1 MMVYFQPRGR
11 QHWRHALSVLA
22 IVYGF
27 TAVLLA
33 TYGLN
38 SLIMVLLYLRHRSFD
53 GLRTPREHQP
63 PPPLTN
69 APPATVQLPVYNELH
84 VVERL
89 IDAVTRLDY
98 PHDKLQIQVLDDSSD
113 ETTALAQARVDYYRK
128 RGIDIVLI
136 HRAERTGFKAG
147 ALQRGTETATGE
159 FIAIFDAD
167 FVPDPDF
174 LRRIIPHFQGR
185 PRLGLVQARWGHINA
200 DYSPLTR
207 AQALALDG
215 HFVVEQTARQRSGLF
230 MNFNGSSGVWRKS
243 CIEEA
248 GGWQGDTL
256 SEDLDLSY
264 RAQLGGWQLLY
275 LPEVVS
281 PAEIPPQINA
291 FKRQQFRWAKGSI
304 QCLLKHWRTLL
315 RTPRPAFV
323 RLQGL
328 IHLSNYLIHPLMLI
342 LLLLT
347 LPLLLGQGV
356 TRLPLLYL
364 GLGSLGPPLLFALSQ
379 WGAYL
384 DWRRRLAYFPF
395 LVLLGTGIALNN
407 ALAVGEALT
416 RRPNLFQRT
425 PKFGLEDRADRWAE
439 SHYALPLNW
448 MTLGEALL
456 SLYSLIAVI
465 VALATGN
472 YYAVPFLLLYL
483 GGFGYVAALGLRTR
497 MGRIGGFAPP
507 IRKSRQSVVLTKEP
521 NRG

>member
-1 MMVYFQPRGR
+1 
-11 QHWRHALSVLA
+11 LSVLA
-22 IVYGF
+22 IAYGF

-38 SLIMVLLYLRHRSFD
+38 SLIIVLLYLRHRPFGKTSASSVEP
-53 GLRTPREHQP
+53 LRTQREHRSP
-63 PPPLTN
+63 PSLKN
-69 APPATVQLPVYNELH
+69 APPVTVQLPIYNELH

-98 PHDKLQIQVLDDSSD
+98 PQDRLQIQVLDDSTD
-113 ETTALAQARVDYYRK
+113 ETTALAQARVDYYQRQ
-128 RGIDIVLI
+128 GFDIALI
-136 HRAERTGFKAG
+136 HRSERAGFKAG
-147 ALQRGTETATGE
+147 ALQKGLETATGE
-159 FIAIFDAD
+159 FVAIFDAD
-167 FVPDPDF
+167 FVPNPDF
-174 LRRIIPHFQGR
+174 LQRIVPHFQGR
-185 PRLGLVQARWGHINA
+185 PRLGMVQARWGHINA
-200 DYSPLTR
+200 DYSHLTR

-215 HFVVEQTARQRSGLF
+215 HFVVEQTARQRSGLL
-230 MNFNGSSGVWRKS
+230 MNFNGASGVWRKS

-264 RAQLGGWQLLY
+264 RAQLGGWEFLY
-275 LPEVVS
+275 LPDVVS
-281 PAEIPPQINA
+281 PAEIPPQVNA

-304 QCLLKHWRTLL
+304 QCLLKHWRTLV
-315 RTPRPAFV
+315 RARRPAFV

-328 IHLSNYLIHPLMLI
+328 IHLSNYLIHPLMVI

-364 GLGSLGPPLLFALSQ
+364 GLGSMGPPLLFALSQ
-379 WGAYL
+379 WDAYP

-425 PKFGLEDRADRWAE
+425 PKFGLEERTDRWVE
-439 SHYALPLNW
+439 SGYVLPVNW
-448 MTLGEALL
+448 MTLGETLL
-456 SLYSLIAVI
+456 SMYSLITVI
-465 VALATGN
+465 VALAQGS

-483 GGFGYVAALGLRTR
+483 GGFGYVAALGLRRPPQTKVR
-497 MGRIGGFAPP
+497 LKNKAPSGLNVSP
-507 IRKSRQSVVLTKEP
+507 
-521 NRG
+521 

>member
-1 MMVYFQPRGR
+1 M
-11 QHWRHALSVLA
+11 SVLA
-22 IVYGF
+22 IVYGL
-27 TAVLLA
+27 TAAILA

-38 SLIMVLLYLRHRSFD
+38 SLILVLLYLRRRPFD
-53 GLRTPREHQP
+53 GLRTSRENQSA
-63 PPPLTN
+63 PPLTN
-69 APPATVQLPVYNELH
+69 APPVTVQLPIYNERH

-98 PHDKLQIQVLDDSSD
+98 PQNKLQIQVLDDSAD
-113 ETTALAQARVDYYRK
+113 GTTALAQGRVDYYRQ
-128 RGIDIVLI
+128 RGFDIALI
-136 HRAERTGFKAG
+136 HRAERPGFKAG
-147 ALQRGTETATGE
+147 ALQHGLETARGE
-159 FIAIFDAD
+159 FMAIFDAD
-167 FVPDPDF
+167 FVPHPDF
-174 LRRIIPHFQGR
+174 LQRIMPHFQSR
-185 PRLGLVQARWGHINA
+185 PRLGLVQARWGHLNA

-264 RAQLGGWQLLY
+264 RAQLAGWELLY
-275 LPEVVS
+275 LPDVVA

-315 RTPRPAFV
+315 TAPQPAFV

-328 IHLSNYLIHPLMLI
+328 IHLSNYLIHPLMMI

-347 LPLLLGQGV
+347 LPLLLGQQMMG
-356 TRLPLLYL
+356 LPLFYL

-379 WGAYL
+379 WEIYP
-384 DWRRRLAYFPF
+384 DWPRRLAYFPF

-407 ALAVGEALT
+407 AWAVGEALT
-416 RRPNLFQRT
+416 GRPNLFQRT
-425 PKFGLEDRADRWAE
+425 PKFGLEERTDRWAE
-439 SHYALPLNW
+439 SRYALPISR
-448 MTLGEALL
+448 MTLGEVLL
-456 SLYSLIAVI
+456 GLYSLITVI
-465 VALATGN
+465 AALARGN
-472 YYAVPFLLLYL
+472 YYAVPFLLLYV
-483 GGFGYVAALGLRTR
+483 GGFGYVAALGFRTR
-497 MGRIGGFAPP
+497 IRRIHGFGLNPSHS
-507 IRKSRQSVVLTKEP
+507 IR
-521 NRG
+521 

>member
-1 MMVYFQPRGR
+1 M
-11 QHWRHALSVLA
+11 SILA
-22 IVYGF
+22 IVYGL

-38 SLIMVLLYLRHRSFD
+38 SLIMVLLYVHHRPFD

-63 PPPLTN
+63 PPRLTSV
-69 APPATVQLPVYNELH
+69 PPVTVQLPIYNEFH

-98 PHDKLQIQVLDDSSD
+98 PKDKLQIQVLDDSTD
-113 ETTALAQARVDYYRK
+113 ETTALAQARVDYHREE
-128 RGIDIVLI
+128 GFDIALI
-136 HRAERTGFKAG
+136 HRPERTGFKAG
-147 ALQRGTETATGE
+147 ALQRGLETAKGE

-167 FVPDPDF
+167 FVPNPDF
-174 LRRIIPHFQGR
+174 LQRIIPCFEGQ
-185 PRLGLVQARWGHINA
+185 PRLGLAQARWGHINA
-200 DYSPLTR
+200 DYSHLTR

-230 MNFNGSSGVWRKS
+230 MNFNGASGVWRKR
-243 CIEEA
+243 CIEKA

-264 RAQLGGWQLLY
+264 RAQLAGWEFLY
-275 LPEVVS
+275 LPDVAS

-315 RTPRPAFV
+315 RVRRPAFV

-328 IHLSNYLIHPLMLI
+328 IHLSYYLIHPLMLL

-356 TRLPLLYL
+356 TRLPLFYL
-364 GLGSLGPPLLFALSQ
+364 GLGSLAPPLLFALSQ
-379 WGAYL
+379 WDVYP

-425 PKFGLEDRADRWAE
+425 PKFGLEQRTDRWAE
-439 SHYALPLNW
+439 SRYVLPVNW
-448 MTLGEALL
+448 ITLGEALL
-456 SLYSLIAVI
+456 SIYSLITVI
-465 VALATGN
+465 IALTEGN
-472 YYAVPFLLLYL
+472 FYAVPFLLLYL
-483 GGFGYVAALGLRTR
+483 GGFGYVAALGLGLGTRTR
-497 MGRIGGFAPP
+497 RVGGFEQP
-507 IRKSRQSVVLTKEP
+507 IRQSYPSAVVTQKAQPKNNSPRL
-521 NRG
+521 GW

>member
-1 MMVYFQPRGR
+1 
-11 QHWRHALSVLA
+11 LSVLA

-38 SLIMVLLYLRHRSFD
+38 SLIMVLLYLRHRHD
-53 GLRTPREHQP
+53 PHP
-63 PPPLTN
+63 CPPPLKN
-69 APPATVQLPVYNELH
+69 APPVTVQLPIYNERH

-89 IDAVTRLDY
+89 IDAVTRLNY
-98 PHDKLQIQVLDDSSD
+98 PQDRLQIQVLDDSTD
-113 ETTALAQARVDYYRK
+113 ETTALAQARADYYR
-128 RGIDIVLI
+128 RQGFDIILI
-136 HRAERTGFKAG
+136 HRPERTGFKAG
-147 ALQRGTETATGE
+147 ALQRGLETAKGE
-159 FIAIFDAD
+159 FVAIFDAD

-174 LRRIIPHFQGR
+174 LQRIISHFQGR
-185 PRLGLVQARWGHINA
+185 PCLGMVQARWGHINA
-200 DYSPLTR
+200 GYSPLTR
-207 AQALALDG
+207 TQALALDG

-230 MNFNGSSGVWRKS
+230 MNFNGASGVWRKS
-243 CIEEA
+243 CIKEA

-264 RAQLGGWQLLY
+264 RAQLGGWEFLY
-275 LPEVVS
+275 LPDVVS

-304 QCLLKHWRTLL
+304 QCLLKHWCTLV
-315 RTPRPAFV
+315 RVRRPAFV

-347 LPLLLGQGV
+347 LPLLLGQGAQ
-356 TRLPLLYL
+356 RLPLLYL

-379 WGAYL
+379 WDVYP
-384 DWRRRLAYFPF
+384 DWRRRLAYFPL

-416 RRPNLFQRT
+416 RRPNRFQRT
-425 PKFGLEDRADRWAE
+425 PKFGLEGRTDRWAA
-439 SHYALPLNW
+439 SPYALPLSR

-456 SLYSLIAVI
+456 GLYSLATVI
-465 VALATGN
+465 VALAQGN
-472 YYAVPFLLLYL
+472 YYAVPFLVLYL
-483 GGFGYVAALGLRTR
+483 GGFGYVAALGLGLRTR
-497 MGRIGGFAPP
+497 MGRIGGFLFSPSRL
-507 IRKSRQSVVLTKEP
+507 IR
-521 NRG
+521 

>member
-11 QHWRHALSVLA
+11 QHWRLILSVLA

-38 SLIMVLLYLRHRSFD
+38 SLIIVLLYLRR
-53 GLRTPREHQP
+53 RREHQP

-69 APPATVQLPVYNELH
+69 EPPVTVQLPIYNELH

-98 PHDKLQIQVLDDSSD
+98 PQDKLQIQVLDDSSD
-113 ETTALAQARVDYYRK
+113 ETTALAQARVNYYR
-128 RGIDIVLI
+128 RQGFDIVLI
-136 HRAERTGFKAG
+136 HRPERTGFKAG
-147 ALQRGTETATGE
+147 ALQQGLETATGE

-167 FVPDPDF
+167 FVPNPDF
-174 LRRIIPHFQGR
+174 LQDIIPHFQGQL
-185 PRLGLVQARWGHINA
+185 RLGMVQARWGHINA

-230 MNFNGSSGVWRKS
+230 LNFNGASGVWRKS

-264 RAQLGGWQLLY
+264 RAQLGGWEFLY
-275 LPEVVS
+275 LPDVVS

-304 QCLLKHWRTLL
+304 QCLLKHWRTLA
-315 RTPRPAFV
+315 RARQPAFV

-364 GLGSLGPPLLFALSQ
+364 GLGSMGPPLLFALSQ
-379 WGAYL
+379 WDVYP

-416 RRPNLFQRT
+416 GRPNLFQRT
-425 PKFGLEDRADRWAE
+425 PKFGLEDRTDHWAE
-439 SHYALPLNW
+439 SRYALPISW
-448 MTLGEALL
+448 MTLGEAFL

-465 VALATGN
+465 VAMARGN
-472 YYAVPFLLLYL
+472 RYAVPFLLLYL
-483 GGFGYVAALGLRTR
+483 VGFGYVAVLGLGLRTQIR
-497 MGRIGGFAPP
+497 RIYGFLLSPSRL
-507 IRKSRQSVVLTKEP
+507 IR
-521 NRG
+521 

>member
-1 MMVYFQPRGR
+1 
-11 QHWRHALSVLA
+11 LSVLA
-22 IVYGF
+22 IVYGL

-38 SLIMVLLYLRHRSFD
+38 SLIIVLLYLRHR
-53 GLRTPREHQP
+53 REHQP
-63 PPPLTN
+63 PPPLAN
-69 APPATVQLPVYNELH
+69 APFVTVQLPIYNEFH

-98 PHDKLQIQVLDDSSD
+98 PQARLQIQVLDDSTD
-113 ETTALAQARVDYYRK
+113 ETTALAQARVDYYR
-128 RGIDIVLI
+128 RQGFDIVLI
-136 HRAERTGFKAG
+136 HRPERLGFKAG
-147 ALQRGTETATGE
+147 ALQQGLETATGE
-159 FIAIFDAD
+159 FVVIFDAD
-167 FVPDPDF
+167 FVPKPDF
-174 LRRIIPHFQGR
+174 LQRIIPYFQGQ
-185 PRLGLVQARWGHINA
+185 PRLGMVQARWGHINA
-200 DYSPLTR
+200 NYSHLTR

-230 MNFNGSSGVWRKS
+230 MNFNGASGVWRKT

-264 RAQLGGWQLLY
+264 RAQLAGWQFLY
-275 LPEVVS
+275 LPDVVS

-304 QCLLKHWRTLL
+304 QCLLKHWCTLV
-315 RTPRPAFV
+315 RAQRPAFV

-379 WGAYL
+379 WSIYP
-384 DWRRRLAYFPF
+384 DWHRRLVYFPF
-395 LVLLGTGIALNN
+395 LVLLGTGVALNN

-425 PKFGLEDRADRWAE
+425 PKFGLEGRTDRWTE
-439 SHYALPLNW
+439 SRYALSLNW
-448 MTLGEALL
+448 MTLSEAVLG
-456 SLYSLIAVI
+456 LYSLATVI
-465 VALATGN
+465 VALAQGN

-483 GGFGYVAALGLRTR
+483 GGFGYVAALGLRWLPQTKVR
-497 MGRIGGFAPP
+497 LKNKAPSGLNISP
-507 IRKSRQSVVLTKEP
+507 
-521 NRG
+521 

>member
-1 MMVYFQPRGR
+1 MVYYRTTR
-11 QHWRHALSVLA
+11 KATRRHTLSVLA
-22 IVYGF
+22 IVYGL

-33 TYGLN
+33 TYGIN
-38 SLIMVLLYLRHRSFD
+38 SLIMVLLYLHHRH
-53 GLRTPREHQP
+53 EHHP
-63 PPPLTN
+63 PPPLTD
-69 APPATVQLPVYNELH
+69 APPVTVQLPIYNERH

-89 IDAVTRLDY
+89 IGAVTRLDY
-98 PHDKLQIQVLDDSSD
+98 PTDRLQIQVLDDSSD
-113 ETTALAQARVDYYRK
+113 ETTTLAQARVDYYRK

-136 HRAERTGFKAG
+136 HRPERTGFKAG
-147 ALQRGTETATGE
+147 ALQRGLETAKGE

-167 FVPDPDF
+167 FVPHPDF
-174 LRRIIPHFQGR
+174 LQRIIPYFQGQ
-185 PRLGLVQARWGHINA
+185 PRLGLAQARWGHINA

-230 MNFNGSSGVWRKS
+230 MNFNGASGVWRKR

-264 RAQLGGWQLLY
+264 RAQLAGWEFLY
-275 LPEVVS
+275 LPDVVS

-304 QCLLKHWRTLL
+304 QCLLKHWRTLV
-315 RTPRPAFV
+315 RAPQPAFV

-347 LPLLLGQGV
+347 LPLLIGQGV

-379 WGAYL
+379 WDAYS
-384 DWRRRLAYFPF
+384 DWHRRLAYFPL

-407 ALAVGEALT
+407 GLAVGEALT
-416 RRPNLFQRT
+416 RRPNRFQRT
-425 PKFGLEDRADRWAE
+425 PKFGLEKRTDRWAR
-439 SHYALPLNW
+439 SRYALPVNW

-456 SLYSLIAVI
+456 GLYSLATVI
-465 VALATGN
+465 VALAKGN
-472 YYAVPFLLLYL
+472 HYAVPFLLLYL
-483 GGFGYVAALGLRTR
+483 GGFGYVVALGLRTQ
-497 MGRIGGFAPP
+497 MSRIHGFLLSPSSL
-507 IRKSRQSVVLTKEP
+507 IH
-521 NRG
+521 

>member
-11 QHWRHALSVLA
+11 QHWRYILSVLA
-22 IVYGF
+22 IVYGL

-33 TYGLN
+33 IYGLN
-38 SLIMVLLYLRHRSFD
+38 SLIMVLLYLRHRH
-53 GLRTPREHQP
+53 EHQP
-63 PPPLTN
+63 PPPLMN
-69 APPATVQLPVYNELH
+69 APPVTVQLPVYNELH

-89 IDAVTRLDY
+89 IDAVARLDY
-98 PHDKLQIQVLDDSSD
+98 PKDRLHIQVLDDSTD
-113 ETTALAQARVDYYRK
+113 ETTALAQARVDYHRTQ
-128 RGIDIVLI
+128 GIDIVLI
-136 HRAERTGFKAG
+136 HRSERTGFKAG
-147 ALQRGTETATGE
+147 ALQRGLETAKGE

-167 FVPDPDF
+167 FVPNPDF
-174 LRRIIPHFQGR
+174 LQHVIPYFQGK

-200 DYSPLTR
+200 DYSHLTR

-230 MNFNGSSGVWRKS
+230 MNFNGASGVWRKR
-243 CIEEA
+243 CIKEA

-264 RAQLGGWQLLY
+264 RAQLAGWEFLY
-275 LPEVVS
+275 LPDVAS

-304 QCLLKHWRTLL
+304 QCLLKHWRALV
-315 RTPRPAFV
+315 RGPRPVFV

-347 LPLLLGQGV
+347 LPSLLGQGMM
-356 TRLPLLYL
+356 RLPLFYL
-364 GLGSLGPPLLFALSQ
+364 CLGSLGPPLLFMLSQ
-379 WGAYL
+379 RDIYP

-395 LVLLGTGIALNN
+395 LALLGTGIALNN

-425 PKFGLEDRADRWAE
+425 PKFGLEGRTDRWAE
-439 SHYALPLNW
+439 SRYALPLNW

-456 SLYSLIAVI
+456 SLYSLITVI
-465 VALATGN
+465 VALAKGN
-472 YYAVPFLLLYL
+472 HYAVPFLLLYV
-483 GGFGYVAALGLRTR
+483 GGFGYVAVLGLGLRTR
-497 MGRIGGFAPP
+497 MRRIYGLLLSPSHL
-507 IRKSRQSVVLTKEP
+507 IR
-521 NRG
+521 

>member
-1 MMVYFQPRGR
+1 M
-11 QHWRHALSVLA
+11 SVLA
-22 IVYGF
+22 IVYGL

-38 SLIMVLLYLRHRSFD
+38 SLIIVLLYLRHRH
-53 GLRTPREHQP
+53 EHHP
-63 PPPLTN
+63 PPPLAN
-69 APPATVQLPVYNELH
+69 APPVTVQLPIYNELH

-98 PHDKLQIQVLDDSSD
+98 PKDRLQIQVLDDSTD
-113 ETTALAQARVDYYRK
+113 ETTALAQARVDYYR
-128 RGIDIVLI
+128 RQGFDITLI
-136 HRAERTGFKAG
+136 HRPERTGFKAG
-147 ALQRGTETATGE
+147 ALQRGLETAKGE

-174 LRRIIPHFQGR
+174 LQRTIPHFQSR

-230 MNFNGSSGVWRKS
+230 MNFNGASGVWRKR

-264 RAQLGGWQLLY
+264 RAQLAGWEFLY
-275 LPEVVS
+275 LPDVVS

-304 QCLLKHWRTLL
+304 QCLLKHWRALL
-315 RTPRPAFV
+315 TAQQPAFV

-328 IHLSNYLIHPLMLI
+328 VHLSNYLIHPLMLA

-347 LPLLLGQGV
+347 LPSLLWPSM
-356 TRLPLLYL
+356 THLPLFYL

-379 WGAYL
+379 WDVYP
-384 DWRRRLAYFPF
+384 DWHRRLAYFPL
-395 LVLLGTGIALNN
+395 LVLLGTGIALSNTW
-407 ALAVGEALT
+407 AVGEALVG
-416 RRPNLFQRT
+416 RPNRFRRT
-425 PKFGLEDRADRWAE
+425 PKFGLEKRTDRWAE
-439 SHYALPLNW
+439 SRYALPFSW
-448 MTLGEALL
+448 MTLGEIFLT
-456 SLYSLIAVI
+456 LYSLITVL
-465 VALATGN
+465 VALAQGKH
-472 YYAVPFLLLYL
+472 YALPFLMIYSCGL
-483 GGFGYVAALGLRTR
+483 GYVAALGLRTWI
-497 MGRIGGFAPP
+497 GRICGLTGKKEA
-507 IRKSRQSVVLTKEP
+507 RSRWVGINP
-521 NRG
+521 RP

>member
-1 MMVYFQPRGR
+1 
-11 QHWRHALSVLA
+11 LSVLA
-22 IVYGF
+22 IAYGF

-38 SLIMVLLYLRHRSFD
+38 SLIMVLLYLHHRY
-53 GLRTPREHQP
+53 EHQP
-63 PPPLTN
+63 PTSLTN
-69 APPATVQLPVYNELH
+69 APPVTVQLPIYNELH

-89 IDAVTRLDY
+89 IDAVTHLDY
-98 PHDKLQIQVLDDSSD
+98 PRDRLQIQVLDDSTD

-128 RGIDIVLI
+128 RGVDIALI
-136 HRAERTGFKAG
+136 HRPERTGFKAG

-167 FVPDPDF
+167 FVPNPDF
-174 LRRIIPHFQGR
+174 LQRIMPHFQGQ

-230 MNFNGSSGVWRKS
+230 MNFNGASGIWRKS

-264 RAQLGGWQLLY
+264 RAQLAGWEFLY
-275 LPEVVS
+275 LPDVIS

-304 QCLLKHWRTLL
+304 QCLLKHWHTLVRT
-315 RTPRPAFV
+315 RRPAFA

-347 LPLLLGQGV
+347 LPLQLGQGAMG
-356 TRLPLLYL
+356 LPLLYL
-364 GLGSLGPPLLFALSQ
+364 GLGSLGPPLVFALSQ
-379 WGAYL
+379 WDTYP
-384 DWRRRLAYFPF
+384 DWPRRLAYFPF
-395 LVLLGTGIALNN
+395 LVLMGTGIALNN
-407 ALAVGEALT
+407 AWAVGEALT

-425 PKFGLEDRADRWAE
+425 PKFGLEERTDRWAE
-439 SHYALPLNW
+439 SRYALPINR
-448 MTLGEALL
+448 MTLGEVLL
-456 SLYSLIAVI
+456 STYSLVTVI
-465 VALATGN
+465 VALAKGN
-472 YYAVPFLLLYL
+472 HYVVPFLFLYL
-483 GGFGYVAALGLRTR
+483 GGFGYVAALGLSQL
-497 MGRIGGFAPP
+497 A
-507 IRKSRQSVVLTKEP
+507 KEDV
-521 NRG
+521 RE

>member
-1 MMVYFQPRGR
+1 M
-11 QHWRHALSVLA
+11 SVLA

-27 TAVLLA
+27 TAVILA

-38 SLIMVLLYLRHRSFD
+38 SLIMVLLYLRHRPFD
-53 GLRTPREHQP
+53 GLRTPREHQTP
-63 PPPLTN
+63 PLLTN
-69 APPATVQLPVYNELH
+69 APPVTVQLPIYNELH

-89 IDAVTRLDY
+89 LDAVTRLDY
-98 PHDKLQIQVLDDSSD
+98 PRDKLQIQVLDDSTD
-113 ETTALAQARVDYYRK
+113 ETTALAQARVDYHRK
-128 RGIDIVLI
+128 QGTDIVLI
-136 HRAERTGFKAG
+136 HRTERTGFKAG
-147 ALQRGTETATGE
+147 ALQRGLETATGE

-167 FVPDPDF
+167 FVPHPDF
-174 LRRIIPHFQGR
+174 LLRIMPHFQGQ

-200 DYSPLTR
+200 DYSHLTR

-230 MNFNGSSGVWRKS
+230 MNFNGASGVWRKS

-275 LPEVVS
+275 LLDVVS

-379 WGAYL
+379 WDIYP

-407 ALAVGEALT
+407 AWAVGEALAG
-416 RRPNLFQRT
+416 RPNLFQRT
-425 PKFGLEDRADRWAE
+425 PKFGLEDRTDRWAE
-439 SHYALPLNW
+439 SRYALPVNW

-456 SLYSLIAVI
+456 SMYSLITVT

-483 GGFGYVAALGLRTR
+483 GGFGYVAALGLRWSPQISVR
-497 MGRIGGFAPP
+497 GSKPP
-507 IRKSRQSVVLTKEP
+507 RLKKTKP
-521 NRG
+521 LRG

>member
-1 MMVYFQPRGR
+1 M
-11 QHWRHALSVLA
+11 SVLA

-33 TYGLN
+33 IYGLN
-38 SLIMVLLYLRHRSFD
+38 SLIIVLLYLRHRPF
-53 GLRTPREHQP
+53 GKLRAPREHQP

-69 APPATVQLPVYNELH
+69 APPVTVQLPVYNELH

-89 IDAVTRLDY
+89 IDAVARLDY
-98 PHDKLQIQVLDDSSD
+98 PRDRLQIQVLDDSTD
-113 ETTALAQARVDYYRK
+113 ETTTLAQARVDYYRTQ
-128 RGIDIVLI
+128 GIDIVLI
-136 HRAERTGFKAG
+136 HRPERTGFKAG
-147 ALQRGTETATGE
+147 ALQRGLKTATGK

-167 FVPDPDF
+167 FVPNPDF

-230 MNFNGSSGVWRKS
+230 MNFNGASGVWRKR

-264 RAQLGGWQLLY
+264 RAQLAGWEFLY
-275 LPEVVS
+275 LPDVAS

-304 QCLLKHWRTLL
+304 QCLLKHWRALV
-315 RTPRPAFV
+315 RVRRPAFV

-347 LPLLLGQGV
+347 LPLLLGQGM
-356 TRLPLLYL
+356 TGLPLFYL
-364 GLGSLGPPLLFALSQ
+364 GLGSLGPPLVFMLSQ
-379 WGAYL
+379 WDTYP
-384 DWRRRLAYFPF
+384 DWRRRLAYFP
-395 LVLLGTGIALNN
+395 LLALLGTGIALNN

-425 PKFGLEDRADRWAE
+425 PKFGLEGRTDRWAK
-439 SHYALPLNW
+439 SPYALPVSR
-448 MTLGEALL
+448 MTLGEVLL
-456 SLYSLIAVI
+456 GLYSLITVI
-465 VALATGN
+465 VALAKGN
-472 YYAVPFLLLYL
+472 HYAVPFLLLYL
-483 GGFGYVAALGLRTR
+483 GGFGYVAVLGL
-497 MGRIGGFAPP
+497 
-507 IRKSRQSVVLTKEP
+507 SRP
-521 NRG
+521 A

>member
-1 MMVYFQPRGR
+1 M
-11 QHWRHALSVLA
+11 SVLA
-22 IVYGF
+22 VVYGL
-27 TAVLLA
+27 TAVFLA

-38 SLIMVLLYLRHRSFD
+38 SLIMVLLYLRHRPFG
-53 GLRTPREHQP
+53 GLRTPREHQS

-69 APPATVQLPVYNELH
+69 APPITVQLPIYNELY

-98 PHDKLQIQVLDDSSD
+98 PQHRLQIQVLDDSSD
-113 ETTALAQARVDYYRK
+113 ETTALAQARVDYYR
-128 RGIDIVLI
+128 RQGFDIVLI
-136 HRAERTGFKAG
+136 HRHERTGFKAG
-147 ALQRGTETATGE
+147 ALQQGLETATGE
-159 FIAIFDAD
+159 FIVIFDAD
-167 FVPDPDF
+167 FVPHPDF
-174 LRRIIPHFQGR
+174 LRRIVPHFQGC

-230 MNFNGSSGVWRKS
+230 MNFNGASGVWRKS

-264 RAQLGGWQLLY
+264 RAQLAGWEFLY
-275 LPEVVS
+275 LPDVVS

-304 QCLLKHWRTLL
+304 QCLLKHWRTLV
-315 RTPRPAFV
+315 RARQPAFV

-328 IHLSNYLIHPLMLI
+328 IHLSNYLIHPLMLV
-342 LLLLT
+342 LLFLT

-379 WGAYL
+379 WDTYP

-407 ALAVGEALT
+407 AWAVGEALT

-425 PKFGLEDRADRWAE
+425 PKFGLEGRTDCWTE
-439 SHYALPLNW
+439 SRYALPVDR

-456 SLYSLIAVI
+456 SLYSLITVI
-465 VALATGN
+465 VALAKGN
-472 YYAVPFLLLYL
+472 HYAVPFLLLYL
-483 GGFGYVAALGLRTR
+483 GGFGYVAALGLHWPVQWTKAR
-497 MGRIGGFAPP
+497 GN
-507 IRKSRQSVVLTKEP
+507 KSPRLENKVPFGAES
-521 NRG
+521 

>member
-1 MMVYFQPRGR
+1 
-11 QHWRHALSVLA
+11 LSALA
-22 IVYGF
+22 IVYGL

-33 TYGLN
+33 TYGFN
-38 SLIMVLLYLRHRSFD
+38 SLIMVLLYLRHRHD
-53 GLRTPREHQP
+53 HQP

-69 APPATVQLPVYNELH
+69 APPVTVQLPVYNERY

-89 IDAVTRLDY
+89 IDAVAHLDY
-98 PHDKLQIQVLDDSSD
+98 PQDRLQIQVLDDSTD
-113 ETTALAQARVDYYRK
+113 ETTALAQARVDYYRQQ
-128 RGIDIVLI
+128 GFDIALI
-136 HRAERTGFKAG
+136 HRPERTGFKAG
-147 ALQRGTETATGE
+147 ALQRGLETARGD

-167 FVPDPDF
+167 FVPHPDF
-174 LRRIIPHFQGR
+174 LQRIIPCFQGR
-185 PRLGLVQARWGHINA
+185 PRLGLVQARWGHLNA

-230 MNFNGSSGVWRKS
+230 MNFNGASGVWRKT

-264 RAQLGGWQLLY
+264 RAQLASWESLY
-275 LPEVVS
+275 LPDVVS

-291 FKRQQFRWAKGSI
+291 FKRQQFRWAKGSV
-304 QCLLKHWRTLL
+304 QCLLKHWRTLV
-315 RTPRPAFV
+315 RAPQPAFV

-347 LPLLLGQGV
+347 LPLLLGPRMMG
-356 TRLPLLYL
+356 LPLFYL

-379 WGAYL
+379 WDTYP

-407 ALAVGEALT
+407 ALAVGEALA

-425 PKFGLEDRADRWAE
+425 PKFGLEERTDHWAE
-439 SHYALPLNW
+439 SRYALPLSR

-456 SLYSLIAVI
+456 ALYSLVTVI
-465 VALATGN
+465 VALAKGDH
-472 YYAVPFLLLYL
+472 YAVPFLLLYL
-483 GGFGYVAALGLRTR
+483 GGFGYVAALGLEWPSKRVR
-497 MGRIGGFAPP
+497 GNESPRL
-507 IRKSRQSVVLTKEP
+507 KKQSPFGAKL
-521 NRG
+521 

>member
-1 MMVYFQPRGR
+1 M
-11 QHWRHALSVLA
+11 
-22 IVYGF
+22 
-27 TAVLLA
+27 LLA

-38 SLIMVLLYLRHRSFD
+38 SLIMVLLYLRHR
-53 GLRTPREHQP
+53 REHQSP
-63 PPPLTN
+63 VPLTN
-69 APPATVQLPVYNELH
+69 APPVTVQLPIYNELH

-98 PHDKLQIQVLDDSSD
+98 PHDRLQIQVLDDSTD
-113 ETTALAQARVDYYRK
+113 ETMVLAQARVDYYRK
-128 RGIDIVLI
+128 RGFDIALI
-136 HRAERTGFKAG
+136 HRTERTGFKAG
-147 ALQRGTETATGE
+147 ALQQGTETATGE

-167 FVPDPDF
+167 FVPRPDF
-174 LRRIIPHFQGR
+174 LSRIIPHFQGQ
-185 PRLGLVQARWGHINA
+185 PRLGLVQTRWGHINA
-200 DYSPLTR
+200 DYSHLTR
-207 AQALALDG
+207 TQALALDG

-230 MNFNGSSGVWRKS
+230 MNFNGAAGIWRKS

-275 LPEVVS
+275 LPDVVS

-304 QCLLKHWRTLL
+304 QCLMKHWLTLA
-315 RTPRPAFV
+315 RVPRPIFV

-379 WGAYL
+379 WDVYP

-407 ALAVGEALT
+407 AWAVGEALAG
-416 RRPNLFQRT
+416 RPNLFQRT
-425 PKFGLEDRADRWAE
+425 PKFGLEDRTDRWAE

-456 SLYSLIAVI
+456 SMYSLITVI
-465 VALATGN
+465 VALAKGS

-483 GGFGYVAALGLRTR
+483 GGFGYVAALGLSRPVQSIR
-497 MGRIGGFAPP
+497 PGFGM
-507 IRKSRQSVVLTKEP
+507 IQTNLHLGD
-521 NRG
+521 N